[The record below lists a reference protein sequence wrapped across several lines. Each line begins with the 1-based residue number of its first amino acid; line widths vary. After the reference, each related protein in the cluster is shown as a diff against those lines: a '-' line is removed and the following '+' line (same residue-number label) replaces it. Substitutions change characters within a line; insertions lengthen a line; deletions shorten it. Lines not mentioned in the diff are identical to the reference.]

1 MDQVYAKIRDYA
13 YSYGI
18 GNTPVATIK
27 TGSSYI
33 YAKEEWLNPFG
44 SIKDRAAYF
53 LIKSMEI
60 AGKIDGKTIVEGT
73 SGNTGMAVAGISS
86 AMGIKSEIILPSNAS
101 EFTKRKLKE
110 YGSIVIETPPEYG
123 TEASID
129 MAIKLARSGDYV
141 YLNQHGSDASTMSHY
156 WTTAPEMFERN
167 GVPDAIVV
175 GVGTGG
181 TITGLA
187 KFFKEKNPDV
197 RVIGVQP
204 EDGSR
209 IPGLRNVS
217 RASHRGIID
226 RYGSLIDD
234 FIYVSEKDAVLEV
247 SSYYVENGVLIGV
260 SSGANLHASRIVAGR
275 YKKIFT
281 VFPDDGRKYGD
292 IFNRYGINNDLSQKN
307 M

>member
-1 MDQVYAKIRDYA
+1 MQQVYAKIRDDA
-13 YSYGI
+13 YRDGI

-27 TGSSYI
+27 IGSSFI
-33 YAKEEWLNPFG
+33 YAKEEWLNRFG

-60 AGKIDGKTIVEGT
+60 SGKIDGKTIVEGT
-73 SGNTGMAVAGISS
+73 SGNTGIAVAGISS
-86 AMGIKSEIILPSNAS
+86 ALGIKSEIILPSNAS
-101 EFTKRKLKE
+101 EFAKRKLKE
-110 YGSIVIETPPEYG
+110 YGSSVIETPPEYG

-129 MAIKLARSGDYV
+129 LALKLERSGGFV

-156 WTTAPEMFERN
+156 WTTAPEMFEKN
-167 GVPDAIVV
+167 GVPDAIVI

-187 KFFKEKNPDV
+187 KFFREKNPDV
-197 RVIGVQP
+197 KVIGVQP

-217 RASHRGIID
+217 KASHRGIID

-234 FIYVSEKDAVLEV
+234 FVYVSEKDAVLEV
-247 SSYYVENGVLIGV
+247 SSYYEENGTLIGI
-260 SSGANLHASRIVAGR
+260 SSGANLHASRIMAGR
-275 YKKIFT
+275 YRKIFT
-281 VFPDDGRKYGD
+281 VFPDDGKKYVD
-292 IFNRYGINNDLSQKN
+292 IFNRYGINNDLS
-307 M
+307 